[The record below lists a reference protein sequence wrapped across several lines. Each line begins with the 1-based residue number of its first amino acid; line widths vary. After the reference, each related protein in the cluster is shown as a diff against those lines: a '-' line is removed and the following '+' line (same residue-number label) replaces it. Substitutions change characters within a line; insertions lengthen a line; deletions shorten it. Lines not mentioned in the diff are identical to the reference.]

1 MVGCGE
7 GEPAPSPPLTSLRE
21 QRLVRELPE
30 PASNN
35 PRAPLQGWSQ
45 GPPALGPEVDDPP
58 EVHGPSFRGYWVFL
72 GQRGEGRGGGR
83 SKLRWGGANPW
94 PHGPPSTPAHQ
105 ATCLL
110 PASRP
115 RCPWLGVLCQ
125 QVQLQS

>member
-35 PRAPLQGWSQ
+35 PRAPLQGSSQ

-83 SKLRWGGANPW
+83 SKSGLGGANPW

-105 ATCLL
+105 ATYLL